1 MNSQKILQDNVL
13 SLYAHTKLSLSE
25 LADRCGIGTTTL
37 VGIMNGNH
45 STMLETLDRMAD
57 KLNVTTNDLITA
69 DYANNNWQEMMK

>member
-25 LADRCGIGTTTL
+25 LADRCGIGATTL
-37 VGIMNGNH
+37 AGIMNGNH

>member
-1 MNSQKILQDNVL
+1 MNSQNILQDNVL

-25 LADRCGIGTTTL
+25 LADRCGIGATTL

-69 DYANNNWQEMMK
+69 DYVNNNWREMMK

>member
-25 LADRCGIGTTTL
+25 LADRCGIGATTL
-37 VGIMNGNH
+37 VGITIGNH
-45 STMLETLDRMAD
+45 STTLETLDRMAG

>member
-25 LADRCGIGTTTL
+25 LADRCGIGATTL

-69 DYANNNWQEMMK
+69 NYANNNWQEMMK

>member
-25 LADRCGIGTTTL
+25 LADRCGIAASTL